1 MQPASGFELMK
12 CVLER
17 EGERLKLDLANIHGR
32 YEHAGNKGES
42 AEQIFREFLSR
53 YLPAHNRVGHG
64 EVFNIDGLRSRQT
77 DLVITNE
84 YHIRL
89 KSDWSEP
96 QMFILESVKC
106 AGEVKSIIKDRNA
119 LRAFFEKARVFKSM
133 LIEPD
138 QGTQVRSHEEDFPR
152 FVWRK
157 PYFGFAF
164 ESEMNI
170 DRIVAELRSWETELR
185 PIDRPVLDGL
195 FVLDRGG
202 TIHMGK
208 GSGQLRSL
216 SRDGKPQSGYVV
228 VRDAGEQ
235 VLAQLLLWIY
245 TAMPRIE
252 YYTHPAFPY
261 LRPNPHS
268 GRLSMTDDG
277 TLRRP
282 LRGIGPRI
290 DQ

>member
-1 MQPASGFELMK
+1 MQPESGFELMK
-12 CVLER
+12 RVLER
-17 EGERLKLDLANIHGR
+17 EGERLKLELADIRGR
-32 YEHAGNKGES
+32 FEHAGNKGDS

-84 YHIRL
+84 YHVGL

-96 QMFILESVKC
+96 QTFIIESVEC
-106 AGEVKSIIKDRNA
+106 AGEVKSIIKDHHT
-119 LRAFFEKARVFKSM
+119 LRDCFEKARVFKSM

-138 QGTQVRSHEEDFPR
+138 QGMVMRTHKEDIPR

-170 DRIVAELRSWETELR
+170 DRIVAELRSWETELS

-228 VRDAGEQ
+228 VRDEGEQ
-235 VLAQLLLWIY
+235 VLAHLLLWIY
-245 TAMPRIE
+245 AAMPRIE

-261 LRPNPHS
+261 LRPNPYS
-268 GRLSMTDDG
+268 DRLSMTDDG
-277 TLRRP
+277 TLSRP
-282 LRGIGPRI
+282 GHGIGPRF

>member
-1 MQPASGFELMK
+1 MK
-12 CVLER
+12 RALER
-17 EGERLKLDLANIHGR
+17 EGERLKLELADIRGR
-32 YEHAGNKGES
+32 YEHAGNKGAS

-53 YLPAHNRVGHG
+53 YLPAHNQVGHG

-96 QMFILESVKC
+96 QTFILESVEC
-106 AGEVKSIIKDRNA
+106 AGEVKSIIKDRNT
-119 LRAFFEKARVFKSM
+119 LRDFFEKARVFKSM

-138 QGTQVRSHEEDFPR
+138 IGMKVRSNDEDLPR

-208 GSGQLRSL
+208 GSGSLRSL
-216 SRDGKPQSGYVV
+216 SRDGEPQSGYVV
-228 VRDAGEQ
+228 LRAAGEQ

-245 TAMPRIE
+245 AAMPRNE
-252 YYTHPAFPY
+252 YTIHPAFHY
-261 LRPNPHS
+261 LRPNSHS
-268 GRLSMTDDG
+268 GRLSMADDG

-282 LRGIGPRI
+282 LRGIEPRF